1 MREVQN
7 TNGIYIITC
16 GIERYTDP
24 PLSLSLSR
32 VSSHSY
38 RRNNPGLE
46 QAIIGTELLRLAG
59 GPNRGWYPTRK
70 ANQPRPASIEHL
82 ERLNNAYDARLPGTG
97 DQRKPLT
104 LPTNITPNKYFGQS
118 KHSSASSTREAL
130 RRVTSLLIKKGKRR
144 GFALLKERKK
154 IRKERNKGTTLPFAR
169 GKENTTSSATLTG
182 SGGPHS
188 LPRVNPV
195 ASFRRFCDAI
205 TNPALLNLFMMRE
218 SERKKIRAIKSNKK
232 EFENLYC
239 TVDTFW
245 LSISKNYISTH
256 LIFVIVL
263 LRDHRMS
270 LGMRM
275 WTRFQ
280 VSPWKGDFVSDN

>member
-1 MREVQN
+1 MSLLKYASR
-7 TNGIYIITC
+7 TC
-16 GIERYTDP
+16 KYVSYSVFYV
-24 PLSLSLSR
+24 LSTLTF
-32 VSSHSY
+32 VFFSY

-144 GFALLKERKK
+144 RFALLDRKK
-154 IRKERNKGTTLPFAR
+154 TPRLNAR
-169 GKENTTSSATLTG
+169 AW
-182 SGGPHS
+182 HD
-188 LPRVNPV
+188 
-195 ASFRRFCDAI
+195 RR
-205 TNPALLNLFMMRE
+205 T
-218 SERKKIRAIKSNKK
+218 
-232 EFENLYC
+232 
-239 TVDTFW
+239 
-245 LSISKNYISTH
+245 
-256 LIFVIVL
+256 
-263 LRDHRMS
+263 
-270 LGMRM
+270 
-275 WTRFQ
+275 
-280 VSPWKGDFVSDN
+280 

>member
-1 MREVQN
+1 MLRH
-7 TNGIYIITC
+7 
-16 GIERYTDP
+16 
-24 PLSLSLSR
+24 SF
-32 VSSHSY
+32 SY

-144 GFALLKERKK
+144 RFALLKQEWTHHALNVSVAQMWRARRRPTVTIWK
-154 IRKERNKGTTLPFAR
+154 IIGSHLHPRWFYGSFFSFFRQCYHESNAQTLLIECWE
-169 GKENTTSSATLTG
+169 KQL
-182 SGGPHS
+182 
-188 LPRVNPV
+188 
-195 ASFRRFCDAI
+195 
-205 TNPALLNLFMMRE
+205 
-218 SERKKIRAIKSNKK
+218 
-232 EFENLYC
+232 
-239 TVDTFW
+239 
-245 LSISKNYISTH
+245 IS
-256 LIFVIVL
+256 
-263 LRDHRMS
+263 
-270 LGMRM
+270 
-275 WTRFQ
+275 
-280 VSPWKGDFVSDN
+280 

>member
-1 MREVQN
+1 MREKRM
-7 TNGIYIITC
+7 IIQWLGETFYGESYPC
-16 GIERYTDP
+16 YVTF
-24 PLSLSLSR
+24 
-32 VSSHSY
+32 SY

-144 GFALLKERKK
+144 RFALLEKSES
-154 IRKERNKGTTLPFAR
+154 TTPWTCAR
-169 GKENTTSSATLTG
+169 GTDVESTTSSLI
-182 SGGPHS
+182 P
-188 LPRVNPV
+188 
-195 ASFRRFCDAI
+195 
-205 TNPALLNLFMMRE
+205 
-218 SERKKIRAIKSNKK
+218 
-232 EFENLYC
+232 
-239 TVDTFW
+239 W
-245 LSISKNYISTH
+245 LRN
-256 LIFVIVL
+256 
-263 LRDHRMS
+263 HRIP
-270 LGMRM
+270 LA
-275 WTRFQ
+275 
-280 VSPWKGDFVSDN
+280 P

>member
-1 MREVQN
+1 MTAKAGVRHFRNSIRNYVQ
-7 TNGIYIITC
+7 TRFVHVLLIP
-16 GIERYTDP
+16 R
-24 PLSLSLSR
+24 R
-32 VSSHSY
+32 VTFSY

-144 GFALLKERKK
+144 GFALLERESTTP
-154 IRKERNKGTTLPFAR
+154 ERSAR
-169 GKENTTSSATLTG
+169 GIVGKHDVVDESGNLGVPVCVQNRFHGSTSPLFF
-182 SGGPHS
+182 
-188 LPRVNPV
+188 
-195 ASFRRFCDAI
+195 SF
-205 TNPALLNLFMMRE
+205 
-218 SERKKIRAIKSNKK
+218 
-232 EFENLYC
+232 
-239 TVDTFW
+239 
-245 LSISKNYISTH
+245 LSFPFSQ
-256 LIFVIVL
+256 VVL
-263 LRDHRMS
+263 L
-270 LGMRM
+270 
-275 WTRFQ
+275 
-280 VSPWKGDFVSDN
+280 

>member
-1 MREVQN
+1 LNSLDSSEIFLICRKLF
-7 TNGIYIITC
+7 TLYWSCRITF
-16 GIERYTDP
+16 
-24 PLSLSLSR
+24 
-32 VSSHSY
+32 SY

-144 GFALLKERKK
+144 GFALLERESTTP
-154 IRKERNKGTTLPFAR
+154 ERSAR
-169 GKENTTSSATLTG
+169 GIVGKHDVVGDSETLTG
-182 SGGPHS
+182 PICIQDGFYGPIFFFFDS
-188 LPRVNPV
+188 VIMNVQSNTLPMMQERWSANDMTSWFEVLENPV
-195 ASFRRFCDAI
+195 TC
-205 TNPALLNLFMMRE
+205 
-218 SERKKIRAIKSNKK
+218 
-232 EFENLYC
+232 
-239 TVDTFW
+239 
-245 LSISKNYISTH
+245 
-256 LIFVIVL
+256 
-263 LRDHRMS
+263 
-270 LGMRM
+270 
-275 WTRFQ
+275 
-280 VSPWKGDFVSDN
+280 

>member
-1 MREVQN
+1 MSF
-7 TNGIYIITC
+7 
-16 GIERYTDP
+16 
-24 PLSLSLSR
+24 LKHLSR
-32 VSSHSY
+32 ACRKLSMFYWSLTFVFSY

-144 GFALLKERKK
+144 RFALLDKKE
-154 IRKERNKGTTLPFAR
+154 TPHLAR
-169 GKENTTSSATLTG
+169 GTIREYDVVGDSWLEDMTA
-182 SGGPHS
+182 S
-188 LPRVNPV
+188 LAFEMNFTV
-195 ASFRRFCDAI
+195 SF
-205 TNPALLNLFMMRE
+205 
-218 SERKKIRAIKSNKK
+218 
-232 EFENLYC
+232 LYFSL
-239 TVDTFW
+239 V
-245 LSISKNYISTH
+245 
-256 LIFVIVL
+256 VL
-263 LRDHRMS
+263 L
-270 LGMRM
+270 
-275 WTRFQ
+275 
-280 VSPWKGDFVSDN
+280 